1 MGWKVFCF
9 HKEHDTKDAVA
20 WMYSL
25 GKLLWAD
32 NSVFDLG
39 IGIGFLANITAQ
51 IGYLSI
57 SIDISKEMMNY
68 AIRHVKATGLMQ
80 FIWKGNALDL
90 PFMDNSVDFI
100 MQGLSGQLLNRCL
113 NNRMAKSDKA
123 RRFSALTGC
132 RKASDWHQIRWIF
145 MRTMRSIRKWPIKK
159 PGRKFW
165 KIW

>member
-1 MGWKVFCF
+1 
-9 HKEHDTKDAVA
+9 
-20 WMYSL
+20 MYSL

-90 PFMDNSVDFI
+90 PF
-100 MQGLSGQLLNRCL
+100 R
-113 NNRMAKSDKA
+113 
-123 RRFSALTGC
+123 
-132 RKASDWHQIRWIF
+132 
-145 MRTMRSIRKWPIKK
+145 
-159 PGRKFW
+159 
-165 KIW
+165 